1 MGKYTV
7 WFLKGRILFTFKNLS
22 GNPRSRERWQV
33 FISNSDLFLRLC
45 IIRIIWDAY
54 KNDTGPNP
62 TASDVCFNWGSG
74 ISVSTD
80 TSKRF

>member
-7 WFLKGRILFTFKNLS
+7 WFSKGRILFTFKNLS
-22 GNPRSRERWQV
+22 GNPLSRERWQV
-33 FISNSDLFLRLC
+33 FIANSDLSLGSV

-54 KNDTGPNP
+54 KNGTGPNP

-74 ISVSTD
+74 LSVSKD
-80 TSKRF
+80 ASKRV